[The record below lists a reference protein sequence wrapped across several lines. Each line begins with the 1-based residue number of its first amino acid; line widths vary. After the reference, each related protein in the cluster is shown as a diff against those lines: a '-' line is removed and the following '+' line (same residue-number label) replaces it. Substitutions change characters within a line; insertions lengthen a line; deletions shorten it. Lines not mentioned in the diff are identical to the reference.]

1 MRLSNDSY
9 EYIKGEVVDLFIRYD
24 IKCIPI
30 SGFELATKMGIILV
44 PYSSLSPKKRA
55 IALSTSEDGF
65 YSEPGDGKEYIF
77 YNDRKNYRRC
87 NMTILHEIGHAVL
100 GHTEET
106 NHDIAEAEA
115 AFFAKYAIAPP
126 PLIHKIQSKTAVA
139 ISEQFDISLEA
150 AMYARDYYLKWLQ
163 FGPHEY
169 LEYEVVLLNQVQ
181 LSVS

>member
-1 MRLSNDSY
+1 MKRIFMVIAAAAITIMATAQN
-9 EYIKGEVVDLFIRYD
+9 ERPTNWFIGAAGGLN
-24 IKCIPI
+24 I
-30 SGFELATKMGIILV
+30 GF
-44 PYSSLSPKKRA
+44 
-55 IALSTSEDGF
+55 
-65 YSEPGDGKEYIF
+65 DGKEYIF

-126 PLIHKIQSKTAVA
+126 PLVHKIQSKTAVA

-163 FGPHEY
+163 FGPHDY

>member
-1 MRLSNDSY
+1 MIFILFGTESSYDYRLSCRSCRSQRLRY
-9 EYIKGEVVDLFIRYD
+9 LVDIHVIDPVGKIYD
-24 IKCIPI
+24 
-30 SGFELATKMGIILV
+30 
-44 PYSSLSPKKRA
+44 
-55 IALSTSEDGF
+55 
-65 YSEPGDGKEYIF
+65 
-77 YNDRKNYRRC
+77 
-87 NMTILHEIGHAVL
+87 AVL